1 MSLFNDPPSDSQN
14 AKEKKSL
21 SLSEVRRLG
30 KRKLLELVEPSIDAL
45 NRAIM
50 SGDKDDYISVKAAC
64 AILDRT
70 GFGVHST
77 ITVDDKVD
85 YSKLSPEELVVR
97 AAKVKQYLD
106 AAALAKGV
114 VIEELRS
121 DSNVALES
129 TAKKLNPKSVH

>member
-1 MSLFNDPPSDSQN
+1 MSLFDVGPPQTPQ
-14 AKEKKSL
+14 KEKASL

-30 KRKLLELVEPSIDAL
+30 KRKLLELVEPAIDAL
-45 NRAIM
+45 QRAIN

-85 YSKLSPEELVVR
+85 YSKLSNTQILARINMVKAQIEKGSPESREESGN
-97 AAKVKQYLD
+97 KVK
-106 AAALAKGV
+106 
-114 VIEELRS
+114 EF
-121 DSNVALES
+121 
-129 TAKKLNPKSVH
+129 PKQVH